1 MEQAA
6 QAVGGDGFD
15 VIIENA
21 SDINLGSDLTVIGPG
36 ARVVVRSTYFSN
48 KVFVFPFF
56 LSVPFSYLLHR
67 FSHDRSWATVA
78 TLKSVLV
85 S

>member
-1 MEQAA
+1 MIHREKGYLEQAA

-56 LSVPFSYLLHR
+56 FLGSFFLSVASFFTR
-67 FSHDRSWATVA
+67 
-78 TLKSVLV
+78 
-85 S
+85 